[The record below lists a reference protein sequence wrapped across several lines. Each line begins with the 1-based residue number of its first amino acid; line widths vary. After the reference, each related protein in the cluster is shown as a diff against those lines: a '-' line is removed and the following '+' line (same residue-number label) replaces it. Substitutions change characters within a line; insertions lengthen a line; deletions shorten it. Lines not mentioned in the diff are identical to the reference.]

1 MQAAGIEVLFDDRAE
16 SPGVKFNDA
25 DLIGIPIRLTVGER
39 SLRQGGIEL
48 KRRDQADRKLVP
60 VDEVINQ
67 VCHELD
73 AMQKEIDRSVVKVEY

>member
-1 MQAAGIEVLFDDRAE
+1 MSLFDDRAE

-48 KRRDQADRKLVP
+48 KRRDQAERRGVP
-60 VDEVINQ
+60 VEEVINQ
-67 VCHELD
+67 VRQELD
-73 AMQKEIDRSVVKVEY
+73 TMQKEINHLVVKVEY